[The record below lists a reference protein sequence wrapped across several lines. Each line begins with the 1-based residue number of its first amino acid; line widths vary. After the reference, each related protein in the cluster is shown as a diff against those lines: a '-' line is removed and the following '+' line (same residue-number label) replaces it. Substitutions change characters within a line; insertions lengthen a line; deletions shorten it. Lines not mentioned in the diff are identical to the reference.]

1 LDTADIADG
10 DGDGAMASF
19 AARPVMSRLAR
30 YIHITLLSRYA
41 LTAFGLG
48 ALLWMLDLLRRLED
62 GGIGVAVLVGQALAA
77 LLVVPEA
84 LIDLLPVITVLAT
97 AAGMG
102 ALQTRHELTV
112 MRAAGVSLWRL
123 TALAMVP
130 ALIISGAALLFLQWG
145 APALQQTP
153 ERMIGSSL
161 AEQGLWHPQH
171 GLWIQGDQ
179 ETINV
184 RQLELGVAP
193 ADITIY
199 QFDAPGELARIIEA
213 RRARIQ
219 MDGRWTLESVSI
231 SEFES
236 GQPVQRVHHDELSWQ
251 SMLTASQLSLLRR
264 PPGSLSLSELWR
276 YVDGLKQRGQDH
288 AEYELLMWRRLV
300 IPLACV
306 AMVLAAMATAAVPL
320 KRQVVSVRLALAL
333 ALGLVFQILAEMTA
347 YAGLVLDQPGVFSA
361 VLPPAVLMGVAWWLL
376 IKAR

>member
-1 LDTADIADG
+1 
-10 DGDGAMASF
+10 
-19 AARPVMSRLAR
+19 MSRLAR
-30 YIHITLLSRYA
+30 YIHITLLGRYA

-62 GGIGVAVLVGQALAA
+62 GGIGLAVLVGQAFSA

-130 ALIISGAALLFLQWG
+130 ALVISGAALLFLQWG
-145 APALQQTP
+145 TPALQQTP

-171 GLWIQGDQ
+171 GLWIQGER

-213 RRARIQ
+213 RRAQIQ
-219 MDGRWTLESVSI
+219 MDGRWILESVSV
-231 SEFES
+231 SEFEA
-236 GQPVQRVHHDELSWQ
+236 GQPVLRIQHDQLSWQ
-251 SMLTASQLSLLRR
+251 SMLTVSQLALLRR
-264 PPGSLSLSELWR
+264 PPASLSLTELWR
-276 YVDGLKQRGQDH
+276 YVDGLKQRGQEY
-288 AEYELLMWRRLV
+288 AEYELLLWRRLV

-347 YAGLVLDQPGVFSA
+347 YAGLVLDQPGAFSA
-361 VLPPAVLMGVAWWLL
+361 VLPPTLLMAVAWWLL
-376 IKAR
+376 TKAR